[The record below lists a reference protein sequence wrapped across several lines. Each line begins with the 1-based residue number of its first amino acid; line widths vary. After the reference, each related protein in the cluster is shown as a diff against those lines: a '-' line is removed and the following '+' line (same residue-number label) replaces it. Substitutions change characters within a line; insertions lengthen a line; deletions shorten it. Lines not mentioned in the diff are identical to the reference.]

1 MKKLVLA
8 SALVLGCFTMTA
20 SVVSNVND
28 NIANV
33 VLQDNFTEISAESVP
48 QAVKDAVNTDYA
60 GATIDK
66 AYVNEN
72 NVYKLE
78 ISLDGTSSTLYANE
92 EGEWI
97 TQ

>member
-1 MKKLVLA
+1 MKKLILG

-20 SVVSNVND
+20 SVVSNVNE
-28 NIANV
+28 NIIDV
-33 VLQDNFTEISAESVP
+33 VLQDDFTEISAESVP
-48 QAVKDAVNTDYA
+48 QAVKDAVETDYA

-78 ISLDGTSSTLYANE
+78 ISVDGVSSTLYASE

>member
-8 SALVLGCFTMTA
+8 SAFVLGCFTMTA
-20 SVVSNVND
+20 SVFSNVND
-28 NIANV
+28 NMVNV
-33 VLQDNFTEISAESVP
+33 VLQDDFTEISAESLP
-48 QAVKDAVNTDYA
+48 QAVKDAVEADYA

-72 NVYKLE
+72 NVYKVE
-78 ISLDGTSSTLYANE
+78 ISLDGASSTLYASE